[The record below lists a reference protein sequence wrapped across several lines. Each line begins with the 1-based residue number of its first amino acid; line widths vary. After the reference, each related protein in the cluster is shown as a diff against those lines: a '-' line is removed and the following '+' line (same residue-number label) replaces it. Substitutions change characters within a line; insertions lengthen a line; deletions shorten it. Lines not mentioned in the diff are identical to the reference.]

1 MLFAF
6 KLKLIM
12 STQKLK
18 NRWLIAAS
26 AVGIH
31 ISIGSVYAYSVMTN
45 PVKDIF
51 DVDGSVIKWAFKIAI
66 LLLGLSAAFLGR
78 WVEKVGPKVSGTT
91 AGIFYGVGILGSGFA
106 VQIESLT
113 LFYICY
119 GVIGGIGLGLG
130 YITPVST
137 LVKWFPDRRGLATGM
152 AIMGFGFAALIFGP
166 VMQSL
171 FDAVGVSNAFYIL
184 GVIYMVLILSSA
196 RYLEKP
202 PEGFL
207 PEGFKPGE
215 GNKIR
220 ADIANINANEALK
233 TKRFYYIWIMMFINI
248 SCGIAVIAAASPM
261 MQEKLSYSPM
271 EAAAVVG
278 LIGVFNGLGRI
289 IWSTLS
295 DYLGRAN
302 TYIVFFAFQILAFYF
317 LPKIGMELAF
327 LIVLFTVITMYGGGF
342 ATLPA
347 FLGDLFGTK
356 QLGAIHGMVLT
367 AWALAGVVGPTI
379 YDVVKNETKSLD
391 TTLAVFAGL
400 FVVALLVSFLM
411 KRTVTKAYKKM
422 DKELEMA

>member
-1 MLFAF
+1 ME
-6 KLKLIM
+6 I
-12 STQKLK
+12 QQLK

-45 PVKDIF
+45 PVKDVF

-66 LLLGLSAAFLGR
+66 LFLGLSAAFLGR

-91 AGIFYGVGILGSGFA
+91 AGLFYGVGILGSGLA
-106 VQIESLT
+106 VQMESLT

-184 GVIYMVLILSSA
+184 GVIYMVIILSSS
-196 RYLEKP
+196 RYIEKP
-202 PEGFL
+202 PEGYL
-207 PEGFKPGE
+207 PEGFKPGQ
-215 GNKIR
+215 GKTIK
-220 ADIANINANEALK
+220 ADISNIDAMASLK
-233 TKRFYYIWIMMFINI
+233 TTRFYYIWIMMFINI
-248 SCGIAVIAAASPM
+248 ACGIALIAAASPM
-261 MQEKLSYSPM
+261 MQEKLNYTPM
-271 EAAAVVG
+271 EAAGIVG

-289 IWSTLS
+289 IWSSLS

-302 TYIVFFAFQILAFYF
+302 TYIIFFAFQILAFYF
-317 LPKIGMELAF
+317 LPKISMELTF
-327 LIVLFTVITMYGGGF
+327 LVVLFTVITMYGGGF

-379 YDVVKNETKSLD
+379 YDVVKKATGSLD
-391 TTLAVFAGL
+391 TTLGVFAGL
-400 FVVALLVSFLM
+400 FVIAFIVSLLM
-411 KRTVTKAYKKM
+411 KWTVIKAYRKM
-422 DKELEMA
+422 ENETVQE

>member
-1 MLFAF
+1 M
-6 KLKLIM
+6 K
-12 STQKLK
+12 TQKLK

-91 AGIFYGVGILGSGFA
+91 AGFFYGIGILGSGLA
-106 VQIESLT
+106 VQLESLW
-113 LFYICY
+113 LFYLCY

-196 RYLEKP
+196 RYIERP
-202 PEGFL
+202 PEGYM

-215 GNKIR
+215 GKTIK
-220 ADIANINANEALK
+220 ADMSNIDANASLK
-233 TKRFYYIWIMMFINI
+233 TNRFYYIWIMMFINI
-248 SCGIAVIAAASPM
+248 ACGIAIISAASPM
-261 MQEKLSYSPM
+261 MQEKLNYTPM
-271 EAAAVVG
+271 EAAAIVG
-278 LIGVFNGLGRI
+278 FIGVFNGLGRI
-289 IWSTLS
+289 LWSSLS

-302 TYIVFFAFQILAFYF
+302 TYIIFFAFQILAFYF
-317 LPKIGMELAF
+317 LPKMTMEVSF

-356 QLGAIHGMVLT
+356 QLGAIHGMVLA
-367 AWALAGVVGPTI
+367 AWGLAGVVGPTI
-379 YDVVKNETKSLD
+379 YDVVKNATGSLD
-391 TTLAVFAGL
+391 ATLTVFAGL
-400 FVVALLVSFLM
+400 FVVALVVSLFM
-411 KRTVTKAYKKM
+411 KREVNQAYKKIN
-422 DKELEMA
+422 KEFELV

>member
-1 MLFAF
+1 M
-6 KLKLIM
+6 K
-12 STQKLK
+12 TQKLK

-91 AGIFYGVGILGSGFA
+91 AGFFYGIGILGSGLA
-106 VQIESLT
+106 VQLESLW
-113 LFYICY
+113 LFYLCY

-196 RYLEKP
+196 RYIERP
-202 PEGFL
+202 PEGYM

-215 GNKIR
+215 GKTIK
-220 ADIANINANEALK
+220 ADMSNIDANASLK
-233 TKRFYYIWIMMFINI
+233 TNRFYYIWIMMFINI
-248 SCGIAVIAAASPM
+248 ACGIAIISAASPM
-261 MQEKLSYSPM
+261 MQEKLNYTPM
-271 EAAAVVG
+271 EAAAIVG
-278 LIGVFNGLGRI
+278 FIGVFNGLGRI
-289 IWSTLS
+289 LWSSLS

-302 TYIVFFAFQILAFYF
+302 TYIIFFAFQILAFYF
-317 LPKIGMELAF
+317 LPKMTMEISF

-356 QLGAIHGMVLT
+356 QLGAIHGMVLA
-367 AWALAGVVGPTI
+367 AWGLAGVVGPTI
-379 YDVVKNETKSLD
+379 YDVVKNATGSLD
-391 TTLAVFAGL
+391 ATLTVFAGL
-400 FVVALLVSFLM
+400 FVVALVVSLFM
-411 KRTVTKAYKKM
+411 KREVNQAYKKIN
-422 DKELEMA
+422 KEFELV

>member
-1 MLFAF
+1 MQ
-6 KLKLIM
+6 
-12 STQKLK
+12 TQKLK

-78 WVEKVGPKVSGTT
+78 WVEKVGPKISGTT
-91 AGIFYGVGILGSGFA
+91 AGIFYGAGILGSGLA
-106 VQIESLT
+106 VQLESLA
-113 LFYICY
+113 LFYLCY

-184 GVIYMVLILSSA
+184 GVIYMILILSSA
-196 RYLEKP
+196 RYIEKP
-202 PEGFL
+202 PEGYL
-207 PEGFKPGE
+207 PEGFKLGE
-215 GNKIR
+215 GKTIK
-220 ADIANINANEALK
+220 ADISNIDANAALK
-233 TKRFYYIWIMMFINI
+233 TSRFYYIWIMMFINI
-248 SCGIAVIAAASPM
+248 ACGIAIISAASPM
-261 MQEKLSYSPM
+261 MQEKLNYSPM
-271 EAAAVVG
+271 EAAAIVG

-289 IWSTLS
+289 LWSSLS

-302 TYIVFFAFQILAFYF
+302 TYIVFFVFQILAFYF
-317 LPKIGMELAF
+317 LPKISMELTF
-327 LIVLFTVITMYGGGF
+327 LVVLFTVITMYGGGF

-356 QLGAIHGMVLT
+356 QLGAIHGMVLA
-367 AWALAGVVGPTI
+367 AWGLAGVVGPTI
-379 YDVVKNETKSLD
+379 YDVVKKGTGSLD
-391 TTLAVFAGL
+391 TTLEVFAGL
-400 FVVALLVSFLM
+400 FIIALIISLLM
-411 KRTVTKAYKKM
+411 KRTVAKAYKKM
-422 DKELEMA
+422 ENKIEEKLKFV

>member
-1 MLFAF
+1 
-6 KLKLIM
+6 M

-91 AGIFYGVGILGSGFA
+91 AGIFYGLGILGSGLA
-106 VQIESLT
+106 VQLESLW
-113 LFYICY
+113 LFYLCY

-171 FDAVGVSNAFYIL
+171 FDSVGVSNAFYIL
-184 GVIYMVLILSSA
+184 GLIYMVLILSSA
-196 RYLEKP
+196 RYIERP
-202 PEGFL
+202 PEGYL
-207 PEGFKPGE
+207 PDGFKPGE
-215 GNKIR
+215 GKTIKK
-220 ADIANINANEALK
+220 DMANITANEALK
-233 TKRFYYIWIMMFINI
+233 TPRFYYIWVMMFINI
-248 SCGIAVIAAASPM
+248 ACGIAIISAASPM
-261 MQEKLSYSPM
+261 MQEKLNYTPM
-271 EAAAVVG
+271 EAAGIVG

-289 IWSTLS
+289 MWSTLS

-302 TYIVFFAFQILAFYF
+302 TYIIFFVFQILAFYF
-317 LPKIGMELAF
+317 LPQISMELAF

-356 QLGAIHGMVLT
+356 QLGAIHGMVLA
-367 AWALAGVVGPTI
+367 AWGLAGVVGPTI
-379 YDVVKNETKSLD
+379 YDMVKNATGSLD
-391 TTLAVFAGL
+391 TTLKVFAGL
-400 FVVALLVSFLM
+400 FVIALLVSLLM
-411 KRTVTKAYKKM
+411 KRTVVKAYR
-422 DKELEMA
+422 KEEKEADEKLKFA